1 MCWPNSILYVK
12 ISLLIKGGV
21 LVVLQQ
27 KIFRSSLT
35 LPSEEVTL
43 VLKNKIQEENL
54 LVEQNATNESIVFES
69 KLLSETTY
77 NSKLINI
84 VSLFSGAGGLDLGV
98 QLAAIS
104 SEFNQDIAYNAL
116 KNRSSFYHLSKKIN
130 LVYSNDLFKSAN
142 ETYLMNFNSDVVKDS
157 RDIRKVINFPKS
169 DLMLGGFPCPGFSAA
184 GPRLLDD
191 PRNFLYIHYIRAL
204 MQSKPYFFIAENVK
218 GLMTMAK
225 GQVLDQMTQD
235 FAAAGYQVSAHLVNA
250 RDYGVPQSRERVFII
265 GTRND
270 IVEKY
275 AFQYILPTPTHGTIT
290 NPYLT
295 LRDAIGD
302 LPLDTDDVFDSDYSS
317 MYMSRNRK
325 KNWNDQSFTIQAS
338 GRQAPQHPAGE
349 PMERAGKDLWRFMGD
364 FNRRLSVRECAR
376 IQTFPDWFIFSD
388 GNNPNVS
395 KNSRLNEQYKQ
406 IGNAVPVLLA
416 EKISRPIVKFLLE
429 HKKIL
434 S

>member
-1 MCWPNSILYVK
+1 MTLH
-12 ISLLIKGGV
+12 
-21 LVVLQQ
+21 Q
-27 KIFRSSLT
+27 KTFRSSLT
-35 LPSEEVTL
+35 YPPEEVAL
-43 VLKNKIQEENL
+43 VLQNKIEEENII
-54 LVEQNATNESIVFES
+54 VEKNSTSDSIEFE
-69 KLLSETTY
+69 KQLLSNVSY
-77 NSKLINI
+77 NPSQINI

-98 QLAAIS
+98 ELA
-104 SEFNQDIAYNAL
+104 
-116 KNRSSFYHLSKKIN
+116 N
-130 LVYSNDLFKSAN
+130 LVSDFGEEKAYKILHDKQKFESLLTKVNIIYSNDLFKSAN
-142 ETYLMNFNSDVVKDS
+142 QTYVQNFSSDLVKDS

-169 DLMLGGFPCPGFSAA
+169 DLMLGGFPCPGFSAS

-204 MQSKPYFFIAENVK
+204 MQSQPTFFIAENVK

-225 GQVLDQMTQD
+225 GQVLAQMTED

-265 GTRND
+265 GIRND
-270 IVEKY
+270 IVEK
-275 AFQYILPTPTHGTIT
+275 FDFKYILPPSTHGTVE
-290 NPYLT
+290 NPYKNLH
-295 LRDAIGD
+295 DAISD
-302 LPLDTDDVFDSDYSS
+302 LPLEAEDVFESSYSS

-325 KNWNDQSFTIQAS
+325 KTWNDQSFTIQAS

-349 PMERAGKDLWRFMGD
+349 PMEHIGKDLWTFRGD

-376 IQTFPDWFIFSD
+376 IQTFPDWFSFSD

-395 KNSRLNEQYKQ
+395 KNSLLNEQYKQ

-416 EKISRPIVKFLLE
+416 EKICRPIMIFLNE
-429 HKKIL
+429 TKDIPNKKN